1 MVERSFIWL
10 KGALYGLKTK
20 ILKNALAH
28 SLLERKARIS
38 TRESKLKCD
47 TKKLVNI
54 NNMAPTGKSVKVSDK
69 PNSATRQVQAVPDSR

>member
-1 MVERSFIWL
+1 MVERSFIWLKGALYGIKELYMVERSFIWL

-38 TRESKLKCD
+38 TRESKLNV
-47 TKKLVNI
+47 TQR
-54 NNMAPTGKSVKVSDK
+54 S
-69 PNSATRQVQAVPDSR
+69 